1 MAVSGS
7 SVIVD
12 LITSKIVEPE
22 KDKPNGKVIER
33 VKAKQINNRVK

>member
-12 LITSKIVEPE
+12 LITSKIVELE
-22 KDKPNGKVIER
+22 KVKPNGKVIER
-33 VKAKQINNRVK
+33 VKAKQITSRVK

>member
-12 LITSKIVEPE
+12 LITSKVVELE
-22 KDKPNGKVIER
+22 KVKPNGKVIER
-33 VKAKQINNRVK
+33 VKAKQINSRVK